1 MCYNP
6 LQIIGYLKNKL
17 VGWPPLEDD
26 GFVPFYEGFT
36 GTIEKVG
43 STKFLIK
50 GKYEKVGPDT
60 IRVLELPIGL
70 WTENFKE
77 HLEGLIE
84 PGQDKDGKKI
94 VPLVK
99 DYDDMSRDTTVDFT
113 ITLQK
118 GKVAELESVQLD
130 HGCNALEKLFKLYTT
145 SSTTN
150 MHLFDA
156 EDKLKKYDTVE
167 EIIDD
172 YFVTRLKLYSVRK
185 AYLIDV
191 LEKELVILENKARYI
206 QELLDGTIDLR
217 KKKKDEI
224 INMLLTKVYTVID
237 DDNDFK
243 YLIKM
248 PMDSVSEENVE
259 KLNREH
265 KDKSNELQRIKDMTE
280 QQMWLKELE
289 NLAQEYL
296 KYKAERNQTNEVLQK
311 KKVVVKGTAK
321 KVVKKDKVIDLVE
334 EETIELPVKVKA
346 KKISK

>member
-1 MCYNP
+1 
-6 LQIIGYLKNKL
+6 
-17 VGWPPLEDD
+17 
-26 GFVPFYEGFT
+26 
-36 GTIEKVG
+36 
-43 STKFLIK
+43 
-50 GKYEKVGPDT
+50 VGPDT
-60 IRVLELPIGL
+60 IRVVELPVGL
-70 WTENFKE
+70 WTESFKE
-77 HLEGLIE
+77 HLENLIE
-84 PGQDKDGKKI
+84 PGLDKDGKKI

-99 DYDDMSRDTTVDFT
+99 DYDDMSKDTTVDFT

-118 GKVAELESVQLD
+118 GKVAELESTQLE

-145 SSTTN
+145 GSTTN

-185 AYLIDV
+185 AYLINT
-191 LEKELVILENKARYI
+191 LEKELVVLENKARYI

-217 KKKKDEI
+217 KKKKEEI
-224 INMLLTKVYTVID
+224 INMLLTKVYTVIND
-237 DDNDFK
+237 DSDFK

-265 KDKSNELQRIKDMTE
+265 KDKSDELQLIKETTE

-289 NLAQEYL
+289 ILTQEYL
-296 KYKAERNQTNEVLQK
+296 KYKAERNKTNEVADK
-311 KKVVVKGTAK
+311 KKVHVVKGAAK
-321 KVVKKDKVIDLVE
+321 KMIKKDKVIDLVE

-346 KKISK
+346 KKTDK